1 MSITEPNPQVP
12 HPPLPWALC
21 SSALQQGWRCENAQE
36 LDQNISQSL
45 PMISYTNIPLD
56 SCLSILKPPM
66 VTAQGLPCWIKP
78 GFHPVSWGLQH
89 LPGRQHNFITFFFFN
104 FSPEIL
110 RPNPWEAW
118 LVLLPMGL
126 REKTW
131 NKKQFPSWSVLQI
144 LHVPS
149 SSHSWKSSL
158 CSWKWWYL
166 EFFYHESF
174 LDLQRTK
181 CYLIWPECHCSP
193 ALLQLWL
200 PLSPGPSAFPAM
212 DFEPPF
218 LEIPISIN
226 QHSWV
231 FLHRCNS
238 LKPQQEE
245 KLCQLWL

>member
-1 MSITEPNPQVP
+1 MWKCSGIGSEHLPVPSHDQLHQHPSWQLFVHPQTS
-12 HPPLPWALC
+12 HGYSSRPPL
-21 SSALQQGWRCENAQE
+21 
-36 LDQNISQSL
+36 LDQ
-45 PMISYTNIPLD
+45 TR
-56 SCLSILKPPM
+56 LSPSVLRAPAPSWQ
-66 VTAQGLPCWIKP
+66 TAQ
-78 GFHPVSWGLQH
+78 FYY
-89 LPGRQHNFITFFFFN
+89 FFFFN

-149 SSHSWKSSL
+149 SSHSWKLSL
-158 CSWKWWYL
+158 CSWKCWYL

-238 LKPQQEE
+238 LEPQQEE